1 MFISYSINN
10 SPFSDIVPFLIERY
24 NLPKEEIQA
33 PLLEFMVDGAVSIE
47 LQEYQSRV
55 YLIGVV
61 VEPLLIKED
70 YEANSLLKIASSRLG
85 MTDGVLAWDEVKK
98 RLIFWLEVTHFTQK
112 AEFDEYF
119 NRFLNHL
126 DTWISLVPR

>member
-10 SPFSDIVPFLIERY
+10 SPFSDIAPFLIERY
-24 NLPKEEIQA
+24 HLPKEEIQA

-61 VEPLLIKED
+61 VEPLLIQGD
-70 YEANSLLKIASSRLG
+70 NEALSLLKIAGSRLG
-85 MTDGVLAWDEVKK
+85 MTEGVLAWDEIKK
-98 RLIFWLEVTHFTQK
+98 RLVFWLEVTRFTQRV
-112 AEFDEYF
+112 EFNEHF
-119 NRFLNHL
+119 NLFLNHL

>member
-24 NLPKEEIQA
+24 HLPKDEIQA
-33 PLLEFMVDGAVSIE
+33 PLLEFMIDGAVSLE

-61 VEPLLIKED
+61 VEPLLINED
-70 YEANSLLKIASSRLG
+70 HETLALLKIASTRLG
-85 MTDGVLAWDEVKK
+85 MTEGVLAWDDLKK
-98 RLIFWLEVTHFTQK
+98 RLVFWMEVTRYTQRV
-112 AEFDEYF
+112 EFDEHF

>member
-24 NLPKEEIQA
+24 HLPKDEIQA
-33 PLLEFMVDGAVSIE
+33 PLLEFMIDGAVSLE

-61 VEPLLIKED
+61 VEPLLINED
-70 YEANSLLKIASSRLG
+70 HEALALLKIASTRLG
-85 MTDGVLAWDEVKK
+85 MTEGVLAWDDLKK
-98 RLIFWLEVTHFTQK
+98 RLVFWMEVTRYTQRV
-112 AEFDEYF
+112 EFDEHF

>member
-1 MFISYSINN
+1 MNN

-24 NLPKEEIQA
+24 HLPKDEIQA
-33 PLLEFMVDGAVSIE
+33 PLLEFMIDGAVSLE

-61 VEPLLIKED
+61 VEPLLINED
-70 YEANSLLKIASSRLG
+70 YETLALLRIASTRLG
-85 MTDGVLAWDEVKK
+85 MTEGVLAWDDLKK
-98 RLIFWLEVTHFTQK
+98 RLVFWIEVTRYTQRV
-112 AEFDEYF
+112 EFDEHF

>member
-24 NLPKEEIQA
+24 HLPKDEIQA
-33 PLLEFMVDGAVSIE
+33 PLLEFMIDGAVSLE

-61 VEPLLIKED
+61 VEPLLINED
-70 YEANSLLKIASSRLG
+70 YETLALLKIASTRLG
-85 MTDGVLAWDEVKK
+85 MTEGVLAWDDLKK
-98 RLIFWLEVTHFTQK
+98 RLVFWIEVTRYTQRF
-112 AEFDEYF
+112 EFDKHF

>member
-1 MFISYSINN
+1 MFISYSMNN

-24 NLPKEEIQA
+24 HLPKDEIQA
-33 PLLEFMVDGAVSIE
+33 PLLEFMIDGAVSLE

-61 VEPLLIKED
+61 VEPLLINED
-70 YEANSLLKIASSRLG
+70 YETLALLRIASTRLG
-85 MTDGVLAWDEVKK
+85 MTEGVLAWDDLKK
-98 RLIFWLEVTHFTQK
+98 RLVFWIEVTRYTQRV
-112 AEFDEYF
+112 EFDEHF